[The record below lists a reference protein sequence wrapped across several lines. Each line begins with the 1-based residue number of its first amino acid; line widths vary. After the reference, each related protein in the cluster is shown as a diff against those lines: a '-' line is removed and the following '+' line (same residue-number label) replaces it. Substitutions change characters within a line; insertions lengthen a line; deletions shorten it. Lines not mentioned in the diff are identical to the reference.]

1 MVKNPADFVG
11 SVLGGSEQNTKGIL
25 ASTAGKVLVIDEAYG
40 LLGGSTEGGGP
51 QSDPYKQAVID
62 TIGKSMP
69 YSLCIPLVTVP
80 YKKLSRLLLNSMI
93 LQVNHESSL
102 NGRQSSLVA

>member
-1 MVKNPADFVG
+1 MVVKNPSDFVG

-62 TIGKSMP
+62 TIGQSMLH
-69 YSLCIPLVTVP
+69 S
-80 YKKLSRLLLNSMI
+80 LLLTFLPQTSWTVYVIFRHTLSQSTIFPYCIEI
-93 LQVNHESSL
+93 LTWWHF
-102 NGRQSSLVA
+102 